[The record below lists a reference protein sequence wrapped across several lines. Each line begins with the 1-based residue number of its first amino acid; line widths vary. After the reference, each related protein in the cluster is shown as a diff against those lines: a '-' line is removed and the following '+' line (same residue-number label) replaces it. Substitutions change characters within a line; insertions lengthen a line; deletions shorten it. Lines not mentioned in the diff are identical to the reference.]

1 MDLGTIEIWHW
12 VIILLVALIFAVIGF
27 FIGKRK
33 GAAKELEAL
42 AEELK
47 IENNQLRSDL
57 ASCEDQLNEQ
67 NLQLSQKEFHFNSK
81 VASSVF
87 GRLIRQDDL
96 QIVEGIGP
104 KIEGLF
110 HNYNIKTWKAL
121 SRTPVA
127 KCIEVLQSGGEKYR
141 VHDPSSWPMQ
151 AKMCYEGKWKELYRW
166 QEEHKHGK
174 L

>member
-1 MDLGTIEIWHW
+1 MDLGNIDIWYW
-12 VIILLVALIFAVIGF
+12 VILLFTALVFLIIGF
-27 FIGKRK
+27 FLGKRK
-33 GAAKELEAL
+33 GNAREIEIIAEDLRLENSQ
-42 AEELK
+42 LK
-47 IENNQLRSDL
+47 SDL
-57 ASCEDQLNEQ
+57 ASCQE
-67 NLQLSQKEFHFNSK
+67 QLSEQSLLANQQDHHFNSK
-81 VASSVF
+81 LANSIF
-87 GRLIRQDDL
+87 GRHVRQDDL

-121 SRTPVA
+121 SRTSVS

-151 AKMCYEGKWKELYRW
+151 AKMCYENKWKELYRW
-166 QEEHKHGK
+166 QVEHKHGK

>member
-1 MDLGTIEIWHW
+1 MDLGSIDIWYW
-12 VIILLVALIFAVIGF
+12 VILLLFALIFGIVGF
-27 FIGKRK
+27 FIGKSK
-33 GAAKELEAL
+33 GNAREVEAMV
-42 AEELK
+42 EELK
-47 IENNQLRSDL
+47 LENSQLQTQLD
-57 ASCEDQLNEQ
+57 SCQQQLNEQ
-67 NLQLSQKEFHFNSK
+67 SVQISQDHFDFDSRAA
-81 VASSVF
+81 ASIF
-87 GRLIRQDDL
+87 GRTVRQDDL

-121 SRTPVA
+121 SKTSVS

-141 VHDPSSWPMQ
+141 VHDPASWPMQ

-166 QEEHKHGK
+166 QVEHKHGK